1 MLDMTDGRK
10 RKSADYTGKR
20 TIYPTKGSRRI
31 SPREF
36 ANLRAKR
43 FEKVAREPGKKYRL
57 PKVNIADKSSLDT
70 LAFSK
75 KNPSPNSR
83 SRMLDISGG
92 RAAHTDRALKISST
106 KGSRRISPRE
116 FANSRAKRFKKIALN
131 PGKRY
136 RLPKVNIAGKSS
148 LDTLAFSN
156 RKTSPN
162 SRSRLLDISGGR
174 AASTSGKTRTI
185 YSKKESRQI
194 SPRKFSNTKLRKIDY
209 RNLKV
214 SKKHYKVLKN
224 GTVDNDTLTK
234 RKERVIYNQQP
245 TKKLRKIK
253 PQKITKSRLKLLK
266 AINKQQKKAFRKKAE
281 LITIAMGGVVPA
293 KTDFSKYGKFASS
306 VKTAANIAT
315 KPEELMKKCL
325 TAQTDNS
332 DDIGVQASNLSIQ
345 TYDHGTRGIK
355 SAVNSG
361 IKTAKKG
368 AKLTKQ
374 VYRKIHKPTSAELR
388 RKLRKRVNHNI
399 VAEAKYLAKRAVKR
413 GTAKAGK
420 VAAKAATKAA
430 KATAKA
436 TAKAVQAA
444 VKATT
449 SAVSKIASLI
459 AQTAPWSLII
469 IAALALIIAIILL
482 IESLFTS
489 AGGTLVGGAGWVMG
503 DESKPT
509 PSAKDAYNNYKE
521 YMDDIDN
528 ILENEIIQ
536 TLKNSVTGFCAD
548 DPTPKK
554 IISYKSKAISSGR
567 LYPAYKQDRTINGY
581 IDKFELK
588 DEDYVEMLSA
598 LFVLMTREKQQ
609 AENVGEN
616 EIFEF
621 IFKTEDISEFI
632 GSVNDNTSR
641 WGDTFFIKTDVNE
654 SPVSCPGEDCKIK
667 YKDDD
672 CASYTDD
679 DGHKQYYCKGHP
691 YCPVNHTEK
700 KVSLYKVT
708 DYYNKTVE
716 EIYNFSEAEKT
727 RYNLSK
733 TIISMLIEEYGSE
746 TSSEAEGA

>member
-1 MLDMTDGRK
+1 MNNLNQPRTELHKKQNTDNLSKIINRTVDNRRGNMLDMTDGRK
-10 RKSADYTGKR
+10 RRSADYSGKR

-36 ANLRAKR
+36 ANSQAKR
-43 FEKVAREPGKKYRL
+43 FIKVATNPGKKYRL
-57 PKVNIADKSSLDT
+57 PKVNTAD
-70 LAFSK
+70 
-75 KNPSPNSR
+75 
-83 SRMLDISGG
+83 
-92 RAAHTDRALKISST
+92 
-106 KGSRRISPRE
+106 
-116 FANSRAKRFKKIALN
+116 
-131 PGKRY
+131 
-136 RLPKVNIAGKSS
+136 KSS

-162 SRSRLLDISGGR
+162 SRSRMLDMSGGR
-174 AASTSGKTRTI
+174 AAPTSGRMRTI
-185 YSKKESRQI
+185 YSKKAKKESRQI
-194 SPRKFSNTKLRKIDY
+194 SPKKFANTKFRKINH
-209 RNLKV
+209 RNLKI

-224 GTVDNDTLTK
+224 GTVEKSAL
-234 RKERVIYNQQP
+234 E
-245 TKKLRKIK
+245 KKKSKGLNNAVRID
-253 PQKITKSRLKLLK
+253 KSRLHFKRVDPRRLKKRNFKKLKLNKDFKLK
-266 AINKQQKKAFRKKAE
+266 NGKISIKWYSRKINSPF
-281 LITIAMGGVVPA
+281 G
-293 KTDFSKYGKFASS
+293 
-306 VKTAANIAT
+306 
-315 KPEELMKKCL
+315 
-325 TAQTDNS
+325 
-332 DDIGVQASNLSIQ
+332 
-345 TYDHGTRGIK
+345 
-355 SAVNSG
+355 
-361 IKTAKKG
+361 
-368 AKLTKQ
+368 LTKQ
-374 VYRKIHKPTSAELR
+374 VFGKVGKTTGKALDISHSIVSAVGKAGNSDDTSGTGALSQAADYYTYGKQAISAGRKVVNRTASGIRKSAKAITKVVDPRQR
-388 RKLRKRVNHNI
+388 RMLKKSVRREVRQFKRSVRN
-399 VAEAKYLAKRAVKR
+399 VGKATTKAVKN
-413 GTAKAGK
+413 TA
-420 VAAKAATKAA
+420 KAA

-436 TAKAVQAA
+436 ATQAAKATAKAVQVV

-449 SAVSKIASLI
+449 TAITKIASLI
-459 AQTAPWSLII
+459 AETAPWSLII

-509 PSAKDAYNNYKE
+509 PTAKDAYNNYKE

-528 ILENEIIQ
+528 ILKNEIIQ

-581 IDKFELK
+581 IDRFELK

-609 AENVGEN
+609 TENVGEN

-632 GSVNDNTSR
+632 GSVNGNTSR

-667 YKDDD
+667 YKDDN
-672 CASYTDD
+672 CASYIDD
-679 DGHKQYYCKGHP
+679 EGHKQYYCKGHP
-691 YCPVNHTEK
+691 YCPVDHTEK

-716 EIYNFSEAEKT
+716 EIYDFSEAEKT

-746 TSSEAEGA
+746 ISSEAEGA